1 MKISNRNK
9 NHGLRP
15 GLSSKNLL
23 VNPMKKIVFI
33 ILLVVMCLHFPGS
46 AVHETVIIQNTSWK
60 KYFNE
65 AGVKGTFVLL
75 NLKTGDYTIY
85 NNKRSEKQF
94 LPASTFKIMNT
105 LIALECKSISS
116 IDEVFKWDGTK
127 RSYETWNKD
136 LSVRDAFRV
145 SAVWVYQEMAR
156 RTGREKI
163 EEWMVNCAYGNMKT
177 GPEIDR
183 FWLDGET
190 AISAQEQVLF
200 LKSLYNEKLPFS
212 KDVQQQVKELMLADS
227 AGDKRLYAKTGWAAR
242 VEHQIG
248 WYVGFVENGEDA
260 WIFALNIDINKEEDS
275 RYRIEITRDILDEEG
290 IFPKRETGKK

>member
-1 MKISNRNK
+1 MKPSSLGTL
-9 NHGLRP
+9 HGRSILTKQ
-15 GLSSKNLL
+15 GLKEPCS
-23 VNPMKKIVFI
+23 
-33 ILLVVMCLHFPGS
+33 
-46 AVHETVIIQNTSWK
+46 
-60 KYFNE
+60 
-65 AGVKGTFVLL
+65 VKP
-75 NLKTGDYTIY
+75 LKTGDYTIY

-183 FWLDGET
+183 F
-190 AISAQEQVLF
+190 
-200 LKSLYNEKLPFS
+200 
-212 KDVQQQVKELMLADS
+212 
-227 AGDKRLYAKTGWAAR
+227 
-242 VEHQIG
+242 
-248 WYVGFVENGEDA
+248 
-260 WIFALNIDINKEEDS
+260 
-275 RYRIEITRDILDEEG
+275 
-290 IFPKRETGKK
+290 

>member
-1 MKISNRNK
+1 MKRA
-9 NHGLRP
+9 L
-15 GLSSKNLL
+15 
-23 VNPMKKIVFI
+23 F
-33 ILLVVMCLHFPGS
+33 ILLTFLISLHIPGS
-46 AVHETVIIQNTSWK
+46 ARHETIVSKNTSWK
-60 KYFNE
+60 KYFKE
-65 AGVKGTFVLL
+65 AGVDGTFVLM
-75 NLKTGDYTIY
+75 NLKTGNGTIF
-85 NNKRSEKQF
+85 NKKRSEKRF

-105 LIALECKSISS
+105 LIALESRSISS
-116 IDEVFKWDGTK
+116 IDEVFKWDGTQ
-127 RSYETWNKD
+127 RSFEAWNKD
-136 LSVRDAFRV
+136 LSVREAFRV

-163 EEWMVNCAYGNMKT
+163 EKWMVDCAYGNMKT

-190 AISAQEQVLF
+190 AISAQEQVWF

-260 WIFALNIDINKEEDS
+260 WIFALNIDINKEEDT
-275 RYRIEITRDILDEEG
+275 RYRIEITRNILDSEG
-290 IFPKRETGKK
+290 IFPRRETDNK